1 MNDGVN
7 QKIYE
12 ITTMF
17 AVCIQ
22 GHLVESTVNNFKQSE
37 RATSNGDL

>member
-22 GHLVESTVNNFKQSE
+22 EHLVEYNFKQSKG
-37 RATSNGDL
+37 NQ